1 MDSFWIAAAIA
12 SPMLVFV
19 GFVVAG
25 ASRAVYRASHPAGT
39 PCTPHRYASMTASA
53 PQQPPVR
60 RRVTMPLGAHY
71 IVPRPCD
78 VDAIRENSYSYDLAA
93 LTAPAEPELPRV
105 VPVTPVV
112 EQEHGIAVD
121 WPTQVVQPVPL
132 TRL

>member
-71 IVPRPCD
+71 IVPRPAE
-78 VDAIRENSYSYDLAA
+78 VDAIRAASVSYDLAA
-93 LTAPAEPELPRV
+93 LTAPGVPELPPDV
-105 VPVTPVV
+105 VPVV
-112 EQEHGIAVD
+112 EEEHGIAVA